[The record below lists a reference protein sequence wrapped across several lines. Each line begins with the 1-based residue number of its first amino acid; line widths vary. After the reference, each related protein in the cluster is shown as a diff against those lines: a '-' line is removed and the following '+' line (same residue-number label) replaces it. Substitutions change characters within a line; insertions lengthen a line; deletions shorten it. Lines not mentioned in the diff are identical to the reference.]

1 MGRYIIKGG
10 KKLKGEVLV
19 NGSKNAVL
27 PILSASLISG
37 KESVLTNCP
46 DITDVSFTCEIL
58 KALGCSVKREG
69 KILTVDSSGIS
80 NTAVPK
86 DMAEKMRSSVL
97 FLGVLL
103 GKFGSVSINK
113 PGGCAIGKRPVDIHL
128 EALKALGAEITE
140 TDTTIECTAEK
151 LIGTNIH
158 LPFASVGATENV
170 MLAAAF
176 AKGQTIIHNAA
187 REPEIWAL
195 QEYMKS
201 IGVIVSGAG
210 SSTIY
215 ISGCSK
221 YTDSQIDIISDRI
234 EAGTYLTAA
243 AITKG
248 EIFLKNVNWLY
259 MCKTLEIMS
268 ECGCE
273 IKVKKDSI
281 YLKGPKKIK
290 PLKLIRTG
298 AYPNFATDMQPI
310 IMSLLTTSSGTSI
323 IIEQMFENRFS
334 HAEELNKMGAKISAE
349 TRAAIIDGVKHL
361 KGAEVNATDLR
372 AGAALIV
379 AGLSAKGTTIVNN
392 ANFVQRGY
400 DSIETNLHSLG
411 AEIEF
416 CDGENGWHSRE
427 KR

>member
-10 KKLKGEVLV
+10 KRLKGEVMV

-27 PILSASLISG
+27 PILSASLING

-69 KILTVDSSGIS
+69 KTLTINSCGINNAS
-80 NTAVPK
+80 VPK
-86 DMAEKMRSSVL
+86 DMAEKMRSSIL

-128 EALKALGAEITE
+128 DALKALGANIVE
-140 TDTTIECTAEK
+140 TDTTIECTAEE
-151 LIGTNIH
+151 LLGTDIY
-158 LPFASVGATENV
+158 LPFASVGATENT
-170 MLAAAF
+170 MLAAVF
-176 AKGQTIIHNAA
+176 AKGHTTIHNAA

-201 IGVIVSGAG
+201 TGVTVDGAG
-210 SSTIY
+210 TPTIF
-215 ISGCSK
+215 INGCGK
-221 YTDSQIDIISDRI
+221 YNDAEVDIISDRI

-248 EIFLKNVNWLY
+248 EIFLKNVSWIY

-281 YLKGPKKIK
+281 YLKAPKKIK
-290 PLKLIRTG
+290 PLNLIRTG
-298 AYPNFATDMQPI
+298 VYPNFATDMQPI
-310 IMSLLTTSSGTSI
+310 LMSLLTTSSGTSI

-334 HAEELNKMGAKISAE
+334 HADELNKMGAKVSAE
-349 TRAAIIDGVKHL
+349 TRVAIIDGVKQL

-372 AGAALIV
+372 AGAALIL
-379 AGLSAKGTTIVNN
+379 AGLNAKGTTIVNN
-392 ANFVQRGY
+392 ANFVRRGY
-400 DSIETNLHSLG
+400 DNIEKNLHGLG
-411 AEIEF
+411 AEIKF
-416 CDGENGWHSRE
+416 CDGEN
-427 KR
+427 

>member
-1 MGRYIIKGG
+1 MGRYIIEGG
-10 KKLKGEVLV
+10 KRLKGEVLV

-58 KALGCSVKREG
+58 KALGCSVQREG
-69 KILTVDSSGIS
+69 KVLTINSRGINNAS
-80 NTAVPK
+80 VPK
-86 DMAEKMRSSVL
+86 DMAEKMRSSIL

-128 EALKALGAEITE
+128 EALKALGAEIIE
-140 TDTTIECTAEK
+140 TDTTIECSAET
-151 LIGTNIH
+151 LVGTDIH
-158 LPFASVGATENV
+158 LPFASVGATENA

-176 AKGQTIIHNAA
+176 AKGETIIHNAA

-201 IGVIVSGAG
+201 IGVDVSGAG
-210 SSTIY
+210 TSA
-215 ISGCSK
+215 ISIFGCNK
-221 YTDSQIDIISDRI
+221 YSDAEFDIISDRI

-248 EIFLKNVNWLY
+248 EIFLRNVNWIY
-259 MCKTLEIMS
+259 MCKTLEMMS
-268 ECGCE
+268 DCGCE
-273 IKVKKDSI
+273 IKVKKDGI
-281 YLKGPKKIK
+281 YLKAPKRIK
-290 PLKLIRTG
+290 PIKLIRTG
-298 AYPNFATDMQPI
+298 AYPSFATDMQPI
-310 IMSLLTTSSGTSI
+310 LMSLLTTSSGTSI

-334 HAEELNKMGAKISAE
+334 HAVELNKMGAKVSAE
-349 TRAAIIDGVKHL
+349 TRVAIIEGVKQL

-372 AGAALIV
+372 AGAALIL
-379 AGLSAKGTTIVNN
+379 AGLNAKGTTIVNN
-392 ANFVQRGY
+392 ANYVRRGY
-400 DSIETNLHSLG
+400 DNIEKNLHALG
-411 AEIEF
+411 AEIKF
-416 CDGENGWHSRE
+416 CDGEN
-427 KR
+427 